1 MKKMNAVLLLIATL
15 ALSLSL
21 SLPASASPRD
31 RSGDSMLGRLLQR
44 LTQVIHTLE
53 GPMIPPPGHG

>member
-15 ALSLSL
+15 ALSM
-21 SLPASASPRD
+21 PAAASPRD
-31 RSGDSMLGRLLQR
+31 RSGDSMLGRMLQR

>member
-1 MKKMNAVLLLIATL
+1 MKKMNAVLLLIAIL
-15 ALSLSL
+15 ALA
-21 SLPASASPRD
+21 LPASASPRNGG
-31 RSGDSMLGRLLQR
+31 GDSILGRLLQR

>member
-1 MKKMNAVLLLIATL
+1 
-15 ALSLSL
+15 
-21 SLPASASPRD
+21 
-31 RSGDSMLGRLLQR
+31 MLGRLLQR